1 MNWEQFVEDFATLDD
16 AEFDDEAG
24 LDDEFAEAD
33 EEDEMDAEVVKRQ
46 KGRKPVKRSKRQKR
60 IAGDLR
66 VQSMKGTIRTPNG
79 EAQIALPGRI
89 IPPAEFRKAVD
100 TRCSWT
106 TRRMPLV
113 SSSLSMQQRQDMA
126 RLTAMVARMEK
137 KHSRG
142 AEPRHDW
149 GLSRCCDT
157 GYWTGL
163 VRRMRS
169 SKTLK
174 EGKNMEEAGN
184 IVVNEKA
191 VEELTQRIAN
201 LEGML
206 EQNRGLVTTNGSTRG
221 TREEPSQV
229 SDPARKNRQTGWRVS
244 AAQAATVV
252 LASPE
257 LGLAKLIGFAPAVLS
272 LLDPDPDRET
282 PTLNLEQALLPAAI
296 FGVRS
301 SFRAYLTRT
310 QGSRASCPGASAMDP
325 MLEEIL
331 ATAPPDAEVEAIAL
345 LVAGRE
351 LPLPARAVAR
361 FKDIVTCRVPAGAVV
376 ELRQHP
382 WVLSLK
388 ASRVYECMHA
398 VTTRSGPAL
407 SRCSACG
414 AGLQVRAGAASWRAS
429 TGGATCA
436 PQLPYRERRDPTSGA
451 LGPERPGAGRLKP
464 LWLWH
469 DSHTRGDQ
477 LALESPDPYAT
488 LGYTLAEQASLPRD
502 VCDGYRCGQRTAPW
516 HHPRIGT
523 VCRPGVRRP
532 GGGEHPAARG
542 SQ

>member
-1 MNWEQFVEDFATLDD
+1 METMHGNWEQFVEDFATLDD

-100 TRCSWT
+100 TLQLDNT
-106 TRRMPLV
+106 KNATGI
-113 SSSLSMQQRQDMA
+113 QQLEHAAAPGHGPSHCYGGADGEEA
-126 RLTAMVARMEK
+126 FP
-137 KHSRG
+137 G

-229 SDPARKNRQTGWRVS
+229 SDPARKNRQTGWRGLRS
-244 AAQAATVV
+244 AGGNRGLGVARAGTGQTHRVCP
-252 LASPE
+252 SRPE
-257 LGLAKLIGFAPAVLS
+257 
-272 LLDPDPDRET
+272 
-282 PTLNLEQALLPAAI
+282 
-296 FGVRS
+296 
-301 SFRAYLTRT
+301 
-310 QGSRASCPGASAMDP
+310 
-325 MLEEIL
+325 
-331 ATAPPDAEVEAIAL
+331 
-345 LVAGRE
+345 
-351 LPLPARAVAR
+351 PAR
-361 FKDIVTCRVPAGAVV
+361 P
-376 ELRQHP
+376 
-382 WVLSLK
+382 
-388 ASRVYECMHA
+388 
-398 VTTRSGPAL
+398 GP
-407 SRCSACG
+407 R
-414 AGLQVRAGAASWRAS
+414 
-429 TGGATCA
+429 
-436 PQLPYRERRDPTSGA
+436 
-451 LGPERPGAGRLKP
+451 
-464 LWLWH
+464 
-469 DSHTRGDQ
+469 
-477 LALESPDPYAT
+477 
-488 LGYTLAEQASLPRD
+488 
-502 VCDGYRCGQRTAPW
+502 
-516 HHPRIGT
+516 
-523 VCRPGVRRP
+523 
-532 GGGEHPAARG
+532 
-542 SQ
+542 